1 MFRRITTFFREA
13 REEFAQVHWPSRK
26 EAIYLTLV
34 VIGLSLALAIFLGA
48 LDNGFS
54 YLLQSFIV
62 K

>member
-1 MFRRITTFFREA
+1 MFQRITTFFREA
-13 REEFAQVHWPSRK
+13 KDEFSQVQWPSRK

-34 VIGLSLALAIFLGA
+34 VIGLSLILALFLGA

-54 YLLQSFIV
+54 YLLQFLII